1 MDELQSSQDI
11 PSQRVRRRPRRSFGR
26 PQDEHTEPPAPMPML
41 LTVDDAAELL
51 RTTNRAIYAMVER
64 RQLPGI
70 IRIRRR
76 VLFRTDDLLDWLDQK
91 RRAIAEGVT
100 AMSVTVRPYVNGGW
114 EVDIR
119 VQLPD
124 GSVIRERKK
133 ASATSKLAAQK
144 WAESRERVLLVHGK
158 PKPVKEE
165 LQTIPT
171 VKEFAL
177 RFLDGYAKANRLK
190 PSGIA
195 SKETVLRVH
204 LARAFGDKRLDEITT
219 EDVQRL
225 KATLTERA
233 PKTVNNILT
242 TLSVVLRT
250 AVEWGVIEDVP
261 CSIKLLRAPKT
272 EASFHDFEEFE
283 RLVEVARSEASAL
296 LVVLLGGEAGLRC
309 GEMMALEWTDVDLTK
324 RQLTVAR
331 SEWKGHVTMP
341 KGGRL
346 RYVPLTRRL
355 TDALREAR
363 HLRGP
368 RVLCDG
374 AGKPLTQKVVQVL
387 VRQTARRA
395 NVKPGIH
402 ILRHSF
408 CSHLAMRGAPARAI
422 QELAGH
428 QDLGTTQRYMHLSP
442 AALDAAIRLLETGT
456 EMGRAAVEK

>member
-1 MDELQSSQDI
+1 
-11 PSQRVRRRPRRSFGR
+11 
-26 PQDEHTEPPAPMPML
+26 
-41 LTVDDAAELL
+41 
-51 RTTNRAIYAMVER
+51 
-64 RQLPGI
+64 
-70 IRIRRR
+70 
-76 VLFRTDDLLDWLDQK
+76 
-91 RRAIAEGVT
+91 
-100 AMSVTVRPYVNGGW
+100 MSVTVRPYVNGGW

-133 ASATSKLAAQK
+133 AAASSKQAAQK

-158 PKPVKEE
+158 AKPAKEDV
-165 LQTIPT
+165 QKVPT
-171 VKEFAL
+171 LKEFAL

-204 LARAFGDKRLDEITT
+204 LAKAFGDKRLDEIST

-225 KATLTERA
+225 KAALTERA
-233 PKTVNNILT
+233 PKTVNNVLT
-242 TLSVVLRT
+242 VLSVVLRT
-250 AVEWGVIEDVP
+250 AVEWGVIARVP
-261 CSIKLLRAPKT
+261 CSIKLLRAPKN
-272 EASFHDFEEFE
+272 EASFHDFDEFE
-283 RLVEVARSEASAL
+283 RLVEVARSEALAL

-309 GEMMALEWTDVDLTK
+309 GEIMALEWSDIDFAK

-341 KGGRL
+341 KGGRI
-346 RYVPLTRRL
+346 RYVPMTRRL
-355 TDALREAR
+355 TDALREGR

-374 AGKPLTQKVVQVL
+374 AGKPLTQKVIQVL
-387 VRQTARRA
+387 VRRTARRA

-408 CSHLAMRGAPARAI
+408 CSHLAMSGAPARAI

-456 EMGRAAVEK
+456 ETSRVAVEKWWRRRENRGRELSHSESWLANRSALTD